1 MYKAIFR
8 SYYIY
13 ILIVRPINM
22 LLLRTKIRCDAPG
35 IRCTLRGDVCK
46 WRRTPPGSWPGAPG
60 EGPGEE
66 QVECVWLTEIRVW
79 IFDAKQI
86 NTRAFVLCDWLL
98 FTIGRDYLNW
108 QGRPP
113 IRKKITQRLRSGSAY
128 SLTLALQNY
137 IIFLF
142 SHDIDWI
149 HRRNPPPQ
157 SVHCKSRWSRSD
169 Q

>member
-1 MYKAIFR
+1 MHRGF
-8 SYYIY
+8 
-13 ILIVRPINM
+13 
-22 LLLRTKIRCDAPG
+22 DAPCG
-35 IRCTLRGDVCK
+35 VMCASDAVHRPV
-46 WRRTPPGSWPGAPG
+46 PGRAHPVI

-142 SHDIDWI
+142 SHDID
-149 HRRNPPPQ
+149 
-157 SVHCKSRWSRSD
+157 
-169 Q
+169 